1 MVPDQGRLLSV
12 TARGGRAQALPP
24 AVQPMSIERVV
35 PLVVRGLSVS
45 FGAVRA
51 VDGLDL
57 RVDDGA
63 VVGLVGPNG
72 CGKTTTLRAVLG
84 LLEREA
90 GTVSVA
96 GVRGGSRAARA
107 RTAWVPDEAA
117 GLDELTVAETFRLVG
132 ALWRADADYERRTEL
147 LARMFRL
154 DERVEATVGSL
165 SHGQRRLVTI
175 VAAVALSC
183 PLLVLDEATAALD
196 PEAVIVLREVVLGV
210 AARGTGVLV
219 ATQDLHFAE
228 SVCDRVTL
236 LSAGRAAAEGAVD
249 ELRRRFSAASLEE
262 VFVAA
267 LGASGRL
274 EELRDAL
281 DAL

>member
-1 MVPDQGRLLSV
+1 MSV
-12 TARGGRAQALPP
+12 EPVA
-24 AVQPMSIERVV
+24 
-35 PLVVRGLSVS
+35 PLVARGLSVS
-45 FGAVRA
+45 FGDVHA

-57 RVDDGA
+57 RVDEGV

-84 LLEREA
+84 LLEPHA
-90 GTVSVA
+90 GSVRVLGFA
-96 GVRGGSRAARA
+96 GGTLAARA

-117 GLDELTVAETFRLVG
+117 GLDELTVRETLRLVA
-132 ALWRADADYERRTEL
+132 ALWRAGRDYDGRADL
-147 LARMFRL
+147 LARLFRL
-154 DERVEATVGSL
+154 DERQSAAVGSL

-175 VAAVALSC
+175 VAAVALAR

-196 PEAVIVLREVVLGV
+196 PEAVIVLREVVRGV
-210 AARGTGVLV
+210 AARGAGVLV

-236 LSAGRAAAEGAVD
+236 LSSGRVAAEGPVQD
-249 ELRRRFSAASLEE
+249 LRARFGAASLED

-267 LGASGRL
+267 LGAAGRL
-274 EELRDAL
+274 GEVRAAL

>member
-1 MVPDQGRLLSV
+1 VSV
-12 TARGGRAQALPP
+12 EPVA
-24 AVQPMSIERVV
+24 

-45 FGAVRA
+45 FGEVRA

-57 RVDDGA
+57 RVDEGV

-72 CGKTTTLRAVLG
+72 CGKTTTLRAVLS

-90 GTVSVA
+90 GTVRVA
-96 GVRGGSRAARA
+96 GFPGGSRAARA
-107 RTAWVPDEAA
+107 RTAWVPDEAG
-117 GLDELTVAETFRLVG
+117 GLDELTVAETLRLVG
-132 ALWRADADYERRTEL
+132 ALWRAEADYERRTAL
-147 LARMFRL
+147 LSLMFRL
-154 DERVEATVGSL
+154 DERLPATVGSL

-183 PLLVLDEATAALD
+183 PLLILDEATAALD
-196 PEAVIVLREVVLGV
+196 PEAVIALREIVRGV

-236 LSAGRAAAEGAVD
+236 LSAGRAAADGAVD
-249 ELRRRFSAASLEE
+249 ELRARFAAASLEE